1 MSASYNQL
9 IDFLKYNFL
18 SKVTKP
24 NFNSNEI
31 PKIYINSIK
40 EDEKYIIAWR
50 QNTKCLNVIIPWSI
64 IHILR
69 VKKIWYLSEIGL
81 ARISRTPELYT

>member
-9 IDFLKYNFL
+9 IDFLKYNFP

-40 EDEKYIIAWR
+40 DDE
-50 QNTKCLNVIIPWSI
+50 N
-64 IHILR
+64 
-69 VKKIWYLSEIGL
+69 
-81 ARISRTPELYT
+81 IS